1 MIKRFHRASDIRFKL
16 VVGLLAIVF
25 LMGIL
30 TIILGLNVINTNI
43 IREANET
50 VQSSL
55 AATNFLY
62 QEEILKRSRIIEYLA
77 KTSEIVEATA
87 ARDRTFLFNK
97 LVQIKDELQF
107 DIVNLVDPEGRVLVR
122 ANAFEEHG
130 DSIAHYRYIGYVIE
144 NRRPVYGTG
153 LLEAES
159 IRREGP
165 ELAERTI
172 IKVIPTPHAP
182 ARSSTVEDRGLVI
195 KIAAPVMAGRRMIG
209 ILYAAILL
217 NNNDRFIDRFKRLV
231 FREETF
237 RGKDVGTTTI
247 FLGDVRIATN
257 VFDREGR
264 RAIGTQVSEEVYRKV
279 YERGETWQGAAFVVD
294 SWYLSGYSPVYDVT
308 GRRIGMLYVG
318 ILKAKYDRLLRRT
331 GLLFLAIVLLTTL
344 VALAVAAYLIGT
356 ITRPVNRIIAASG
369 EIAGGRYTKLEGH
382 PDDDEDARK
391 IGEAFNRMVAAVEE
405 RDLRLQELTE
415 RTILKSEKLAS
426 IGRMASGV
434 AHEINNPLT
443 GILTYS
449 SLLLEELAGTP
460 HEEDLRVIRD
470 ETLRCRKIVRGLLDF
485 ARETTPQKVPADVN
499 ALVDESL
506 RILEKQASFQNVT
519 IVRRFDRSLPPI
531 LLDVDQFKSVLN
543 NLAVNAADAM
553 PSGGRLTIATE
564 RDDAAGELVL
574 RVADTGIGIGPEN
587 MAKLFEPFFTTK
599 EPGKGT
605 GLGLA
610 VTYGV
615 IKRHG
620 GTVDVKSK
628 VGEGT
633 EFTIRLP
640 LETETERTSAP

>member
-87 ARDRTFLFNK
+87 ARNRTFLFNK

-107 DIVNLVDPEGRVLVR
+107 DIVNLVDPDGRVLVR

-130 DSIAHYRYIGYVIE
+130 DSIAHYRYISYVIE

-217 NNNDRFIDRFKRLV
+217 NNNDGFIDRFKRLV

-279 YERGETWQGAAFVVD
+279 YERGENWQGVAFVVD
-294 SWYLSGYSPVYDVT
+294 SWYLSGYSPIYDVT
-308 GRRIGMLYVG
+308 GQRIGMLYVG
-318 ILKAKYDRLLRRT
+318 VLKAKYDRLLRRT

-356 ITRPVNRIIAASG
+356 ITRPVNRIIAASA
-369 EIAGGRYTKLEGH
+369 EIAGGRYTKLEAH

-391 IGEAFNRMVAAVEE
+391 IGDAFNKMVSAVEE

-443 GILTYS
+443 GVLTYS
-449 SLLLEELAGTP
+449 SLLLEELKGTS

-485 ARETTPQKVPADVN
+485 ARETVPQKVSADVN
-499 ALVDESL
+499 ALIDESL
-506 RILEKQASFQNVT
+506 RILEKQASFQNVA
-519 IVRRFDRSLPPI
+519 IERRFDRSLPPL
-531 LLDVDQFKSVLN
+531 LLDVGQFKSVFN

-553 PSGGRLTIATE
+553 PAGGRLTIVTE
-564 RDDAAGELVL
+564 RDAAAGELVL
-574 RVADTGIGIGPEN
+574 RVADTGTGISPEN
-587 MAKLFEPFFTTK
+587 MGKLFEPFFTTK
-599 EPGKGT
+599 DPGKGT

-640 LETETERTSAP
+640 LESS